1 MASFKLNLKKPD
13 RILTFDDSDLSEC
26 QTGTGSSSTAP
37 PVPAV
42 TSEVVLPRSVPNH
55 LLLVS
60 ILEQLCH
67 IYGRDTRQAQDIF
80 KSICEQLTKLNVV
93 SPLLMLDEMSSLR
106 EQYRHSVHRMLLVAV
121 HKSNKGLTGK
131 LSLPAPNGF
140 SDTNL
145 PALQN
150 NIPVHPSSSTG
161 DLINQTSRYSTEFVE
176 LEKIGKGGFGAVY
189 KSRNKLDGKMYA
201 VKKVKF
207 KHSKPEVWFRVLREV
222 KALASLQ
229 HTNIVGYNAA
239 WLEYSTAP
247 LPKPSSGASL
257 HDISFDTDNLTESEN
272 DTGVI
277 FQDTCD
283 GDYSQGLLPPY
294 NDCFR
299 WGTGPKIKE
308 IASNNSSQASS
319 PQNTATSPPKMFALN
334 HRNKSHNDMFEYQG
348 RKTFG
353 GNDFK
358 LDNTSTFEM
367 EKTSVE
373 SHALSLVP
381 GHFGNVKTV
390 LESKVKFT
398 LDNSMLDS
406 DNQLDQVDGSTY
418 DRGDGRNRRILYKRS
433 ISCDPVA
440 SGELALPLEDSSN
453 IFQFVETEFPLQ
465 KTVTLYIQMELCSV
479 TLKEWMQKRNEKC
492 HCEKD
497 LIPYTDKN
505 MIIFRQ
511 ILKAVEYIH
520 SQGVIHRDLKP
531 RNIFLREEGLH
542 VKVGDF
548 GLATDDVITSPVS
561 DESFNA
567 LNVATTR
574 LVRTGSILSDHT
586 SGVGTSTYAAPEQ
599 LQGSGYNTKCDIYS
613 LGVILFELFQS
624 YGTEMERFKSLSDL
638 RKGIIPDEVYTNWP
652 VQTQYIE
659 LMTSE
664 SPDVR
669 PSTKSMLG
677 GELFLTKEQVID
689 DMRKEI
695 ESLKKR
701 LVEKDK
707 MIAER
712 DSTIAKL
719 MVELNDTSYLAGTS
733 V

>member
-1 MASFKLNLKKPD
+1 MASFKRKMKKPD
-13 RILTFDDSDLSEC
+13 KIYMFDDSDLSEC
-26 QTGTGSSSTAP
+26 LTRSNSLSSQP
-37 PVPAV
+37 HVPAV
-42 TSEVVLPRSVPNH
+42 PSSKVLPRTVPNH

-67 IYGRDTRQAQDIF
+67 MYARDTKQAQDIF
-80 KSICEQLTKLNVV
+80 ISISEQLTKLNVV

-106 EQYRHSVHRMLLVAV
+106 EQYRHSVHRMLLAAV

-131 LSLPAPNGF
+131 LLLPAPNGF

-150 NIPVHPSSSTG
+150 NIPRHPSSSSC
-161 DLINQTSRYSTEFVE
+161 DLINQTSRYCTEFVE
-176 LEKIGKGGFGAVY
+176 VEKIGKGGFGAVY

-239 WLEYSTAP
+239 WLEYGTAP
-247 LPKPSSGASL
+247 LPKPSSGSSL
-257 HDISFDTDNLTESEN
+257 HDISADSDNHSDSEN

-277 FQDTCD
+277 FRDSCD
-283 GDYSQGLLPPY
+283 GDYSRDFLQPFHDYRFGS
-294 NDCFR
+294 
-299 WGTGPKIKE
+299 GPKIKE
-308 IASNNSSQASS
+308 IASNNSSLASS
-319 PQNTATSPPKMFALN
+319 PQNMPPSPPKSSTF
-334 HRNKSHNDMFEYQG
+334 HKNKSLNDMLEYQG
-348 RKTFG
+348 NNTFF
-353 GNDFK
+353 GNNFK
-358 LDNTSTFEM
+358 LDTSSYKKETA
-367 EKTSVE
+367 TVE
-373 SHALSLVP
+373 SRALSLLP
-381 GHFGNVKTV
+381 GKFGNVKTTQT
-390 LESKVKFT
+390 KVKFT
-398 LDNSMLDS
+398 LDTSTVESGRQQDEI
-406 DNQLDQVDGSTY
+406 DGSMY
-418 DRGDGRNRRILYKRS
+418 NRGDGRKSQRVYKRS

-440 SGELALPLEDSSN
+440 SGELLLPLENSSN
-453 IFQFVETEFPLQ
+453 LFQFVETEFPLQ
-465 KTVTLYIQMELCSV
+465 KTVTLYIQMELCSL
-479 TLKEWMQKRNEKC
+479 TLKEWMQNRNETC
-492 HCEKD
+492 HSEKD
-497 LIPYTDKN
+497 LIPYTDRN

-531 RNIFLREEGLH
+531 RNIFLQEEGLH

-548 GLATDDVITSPVS
+548 GLATDDVVTSPVN
-561 DESFNA
+561 DTSFST
-567 LNVATTR
+567 LNLATSR

-586 SGVGTSTYAAPEQ
+586 TGVGTSTYAAPEQ
-599 LQGSGYNTKCDIYS
+599 LKGSGYNTKCDIYS

-624 YGTEMERFKSLSDL
+624 YGTEMERYRSLSDL
-638 RKGIIPDEVYTNWP
+638 RKGIIPDEVFQNWP
-652 VQTQYIE
+652 VQTRYIE

-664 SPDVR
+664 NPEVR
-669 PSTKSMLG
+669 PSTKSMLS

-689 DMRKEI
+689 DMRIEI
-695 ESLKKR
+695 DRLRKQ

-707 MIAER
+707 MIAEK

-719 MVELNDTSYLAGTS
+719 LVELSDNSFLAGTS